1 MISHARVPLV
11 KFQHAYTHIN
21 VDISFNQASS
31 LLTSAYVIRQL
42 GRYTHLRS
50 MIFIL
55 KYFLVQ
61 RELNDTYQGGIGS
74 FMITLL
80 CLSCEQWCLRYR
92 IHPITHSQRGH
103 RTRQSR

>member
-42 GRYTHLRS
+42 DRYTHLRS

-55 KYFLVQ
+55 KYFRVQ
-61 RELNDTYQGGIGS
+61 RELNDTDQGGIGS

-92 IHPITHSQRGH
+92 IHSITHSQRGH